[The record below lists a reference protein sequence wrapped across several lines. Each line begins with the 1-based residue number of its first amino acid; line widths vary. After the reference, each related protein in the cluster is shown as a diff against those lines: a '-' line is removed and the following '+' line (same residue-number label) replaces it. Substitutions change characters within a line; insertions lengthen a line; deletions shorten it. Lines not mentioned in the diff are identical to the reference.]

1 MRLYARWLAI
11 LTAFLLFAA
20 PGWASPAP
28 SISPMVRIPG
38 HVLPALKKATRVSE
52 NAEQLR
58 KEAAEPTALTLVLK
72 RDDQAGFERYLHD
85 VYDPHSPRFHHF
97 LKQSEIADSFGPSR
111 ARYEAVLAYMRA
123 NGFRLTQGST
133 NRLTLTVL
141 GTRRLAERVFNI
153 RIGDY
158 RLGKR
163 DFYANDMNPQLPM
176 ELAEGVQSISGLVN
190 LARPKAGNT
199 AIKRVIGNTIC
210 SLDFDGGAPCQKGQ
224 KQCFLSQKPAVC
236 GPGCGPQTMVPYT
249 RSACLAAVD
258 AAVENSSPILN
269 IGYGGPAAFPSCVT
283 AGSPC
288 PPGQCTPL
296 SNPYCDPQTSAIQS
310 DALLSSLESVR
321 SRPDASIASTAGT
334 GQKVGLVEFD
344 GFNTSDVGDFLA
356 LNGYSSSEL
365 SNLSVVAV
373 NGGIATPGANQDEV
387 LLDVDTVMDVAPD
400 AETVVYEAPF
410 AGPGASFQPILNK
423 MVSDGVT
430 IISNSWAYCE
440 DQTTA
445 ADVQSIDMIFQQAA
459 GSGISVFNGS
469 GDGGST
475 CLDGSPNVIGV
486 PADSPNATAVGGSSA
501 IPGPGGT
508 YGSETYWDDSD
519 TSPPAGQGGFGV
531 STFFTTPTYQTGL
544 AASRSIPDVVANAD
558 PFQGVVICQASA
570 GGCPTDQLFGGTSYS
585 APLWAA
591 DTALINQSL
600 GHNVGFLNPL
610 LYPLSG
616 TNSFHDPASMG
627 SDFAHVGLGSPNVG
641 NIILALSG
649 QAVGMP
655 SAANSLVSRGFNIS
669 PFDSIQVLGVSADG
683 VTSGLIDVTLL
694 DSNLNRVAGK
704 TVELTANG
712 GSSANIAPASAVTDG
727 NGVASFTVTDLA
739 FESVIFS
746 ATDMTDGIALTQT
759 GAMPFVVPPAASA
772 GIVASLSTEPADGS
786 TADTITVTVKDSLG
800 RGNPGKVIALNQG
813 GASSVVTA
821 PSPAVTDSNGEIQ
834 FSVTDLQ
841 TENVTYTATDTTD
854 GNLQVPGSAM
864 VDFTNGGGGCASASY
879 VVGTADP
886 APGYSVSAFATGF
899 FVSGGNQ
906 GFAYNCFGAYG
917 MAWDAAGNM
926 YVTDWPTGNVYKF
939 GTSGGAADAG
949 HLFTTVKAPA
959 TGLAI
964 DPAGNMFASEGSVS
978 GANGD
983 IVPVDLSNG
992 TVGTAIASGIPCIGS
1007 MAIDPAIPALYVD
1020 DFCSSGPVSPNIWQ
1034 VTGIDDPSP
1043 TTIVYAETPDNIENF
1058 NLAVAPDGAVYDV
1071 YAAAAGAL
1079 IARIAP
1085 GGSPVST
1092 LTGADSSPI
1101 TITGG
1106 LGMTVGGKQAS
1117 GDAQFLIAPFN
1128 PQASAVTG
1136 PDESV
1141 FTLDL
1146 TGASP
1151 ALGASLTSTDFSS
1164 LSNFAIGPDG
1174 CLYVAGGP
1182 TVSRITN
1189 TDGTCSFGPAAQPPK
1204 INLSPAVVTPNPV
1217 QGTSQSFT
1225 ATLLYGGALSGVPM
1239 SLQTTG
1245 ANPLYQFA
1253 TTNASGQ
1260 ATFNYTGA
1268 HPGTDMASALSVV
1281 SSESVVSNPAL
1292 VMWDPGQD
1300 LTFLTLAK
1308 SPAAASKIQQV
1319 TLSANLTN
1327 VSVNPV
1333 VPVVGQTIDFSL
1345 GDLNCMGTT
1354 DSKGDASCQ
1363 VTSAILG
1370 TATLRATFAGTAQLA
1385 SSNASEGFLGIG
1397 EVAGKL
1403 RISPKRLNFGN
1414 VAVGHSKTKL
1424 LKITNLGKN
1433 TKKKMN
1439 AVPITVVMQSVN
1451 NAVYQVTTQCVETL
1465 DPKAKGMKE
1474 IGR

>member
-1 MRLYARWLAI
+1 M
-11 LTAFLLFAA
+11 AA
-20 PGWASPAP
+20 PEWAA
-28 SISPMVRIPG
+28 
-38 HVLPALKKATRVSE
+38 
-52 NAEQLR
+52 
-58 KEAAEPTALTLVLK
+58 
-72 RDDQAGFERYLHD
+72 Y
-85 VYDPHSPRFHHF
+85 
-97 LKQSEIADSFGPSR
+97 IADLN
-111 ARYEAVLAYMRA
+111 AM
-123 NGFRLTQGST
+123 
-133 NRLTLTVL
+133 L
-141 GTRRLAERVFNI
+141 G
-153 RIGDY
+153 
-158 RLGKR
+158 
-163 DFYANDMNPQLPM
+163 
-176 ELAEGVQSISGLVN
+176 
-190 LARPKAGNT
+190 
-199 AIKRVIGNTIC
+199 
-210 SLDFDGGAPCQKGQ
+210 
-224 KQCFLSQKPAVC
+224 
-236 GPGCGPQTMVPYT
+236 
-249 RSACLAAVD
+249 
-258 AAVENSSPILN
+258 
-269 IGYGGPAAFPSCVT
+269 
-283 AGSPC
+283 
-288 PPGQCTPL
+288 
-296 SNPYCDPQTSAIQS
+296 
-310 DALLSSLESVR
+310 
-321 SRPDASIASTAGT
+321 
-334 GQKVGLVEFD
+334 
-344 GFNTSDVGDFLA
+344 
-356 LNGYSSSEL
+356 
-365 SNLSVVAV
+365 SNLG
-373 NGGIATPGANQDEV
+373 NAN
-387 LLDVDTVMDVAPD
+387 L
-400 AETVVYEAPF
+400 
-410 AGPGASFQPILNK
+410 
-423 MVSDGVT
+423 
-430 IISNSWAYCE
+430 
-440 DQTTA
+440 
-445 ADVQSIDMIFQQAA
+445 
-459 GSGISVFNGS
+459 
-469 GDGGST
+469 
-475 CLDGSPNVIGV
+475 
-486 PADSPNATAVGGSSA
+486 
-501 IPGPGGT
+501 
-508 YGSETYWDDSD
+508 
-519 TSPPAGQGGFGV
+519 
-531 STFFTTPTYQTGL
+531 
-544 AASRSIPDVVANAD
+544 
-558 PFQGVVICQASA
+558 
-570 GGCPTDQLFGGTSYS
+570 
-585 APLWAA
+585 
-591 DTALINQSL
+591 
-600 GHNVGFLNPL
+600 H
-610 LYPLSG
+610 LYPLAN
-616 TNSFHDPASMG
+616 TNAFHDAGALG
-627 SDFAHVGLGSPNVG
+627 SDFAHVGLGSPDFPQLR
-641 NIILALSG
+641 LALSNG
-649 QAVGMP
+649 TLG
-655 SAANSLVSRGFNIS
+655 
-669 PFDSIQVLGVSADG
+669 GVSA
-683 VTSGLIDVTLL
+683 
-694 DSNLNRVAGK
+694 
-704 TVELTANG
+704 NG
-712 GSSANIAPASAVTDG
+712 SAVTGAGSNQDG
-727 NGVASFTVTDLA
+727 TAPADGKTTAEVLTVLSDDSMFPISGKSVSLRTNGGTAIITPSSVVTDSQGAAAFTVTDLNP
-739 FESVIFS
+739 EPVTIT
-746 ATDMTDGIALTQT
+746 ATDTTDGVIMTEKPVLT
-759 GAMPFVVPPAASA
+759 FVTPQAASA
-772 GIVASLSTEPADGS
+772 GIVASLNTEPADGS
-786 TADTITVTVKDSLG
+786 TADTITVTLKDSLG
-800 RGNPGKVIALNQG
+800 RATPGKLIALDQG

-821 PSPAVTDSNGEIQ
+821 SSPAVTDSNGEIQ
-834 FSVTDLQ
+834 FSATDLH
-841 TENVTYTATDTTD
+841 TENITYTATDVTD
-854 GNLQVPGSAM
+854 GNLPVPGSAM

-879 VVGTADP
+879 VTGTANP

-899 FVSGGNQ
+899 FVSAGDQ
-906 GFAYNCFGAYG
+906 GFAYNCFGAFG

-964 DPAGNMFASEGSVS
+964 DPVGNMFASEGSVS

-983 IVPVDLSNG
+983 IVPVDLSDG

-1020 DFCSSGPVSPNIWQ
+1020 DFCSSGPVSPNVWQ
-1034 VTGIDDPSP
+1034 VTGIDDASP
-1043 TTIVYAETPDNIENF
+1043 TTVVYAETPDNVENF

-1071 YAAAAGAL
+1071 YAQASPGAP

-1085 GGSPVST
+1085 GGSSVSP
-1092 LTGADSSPI
+1092 LTAADNSPI
-1101 TITGG
+1101 TLTRG

-1141 FTLDL
+1141 FNLDL

-1151 ALGASLTSTDFSS
+1151 ALGASLTSTDFSG

-1225 ATLLYGGALSGVPM
+1225 ATLLYGGALGGVPM
-1239 SLQTTG
+1239 TLQTTG

-1268 HPGTDMASALSVV
+1268 HPGDDMASALSVV

-1300 LTFLTLAK
+1300 LTFLTLAE

-1319 TLSANLTN
+1319 TLSANLTD

-1465 DPKAKGMKE
+1465 DPKAKGMKAGSCVAKVE
-1474 IGR
+1474 FAPTEAMKYPATLTVIDNLEPNEMQAVPVTGAGKK